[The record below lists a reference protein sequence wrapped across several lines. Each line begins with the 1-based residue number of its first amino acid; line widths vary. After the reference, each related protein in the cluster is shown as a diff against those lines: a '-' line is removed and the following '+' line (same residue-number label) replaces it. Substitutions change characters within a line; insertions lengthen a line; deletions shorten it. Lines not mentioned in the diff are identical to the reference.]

1 MQDSYREIFLSE
13 SQEYLKNIS
22 TCLVKLEN
30 KPDDLSSLNEIFR
43 CTHTLK
49 GMSATMGFEKIAQL
63 SHLMEDLLDE
73 LRSQKKTVT
82 SNIIDSL
89 LSSTDILEQLIQDVR
104 LKQDSNINIS
114 ISLEGL
120 KKFLSAEAVPPE
132 EKISLADIDGVGLN
146 EAGQNR
152 LKQAREKGLNVFKL
166 RILIAKNCAM
176 KEARAFLVLTHLKRM
191 GTVIQSVPAMED
203 LKKEERLEQPF
214 ISAIF
219 STKEDREAVRQGLL
233 NISEIEEVSLAPYE
247 IQPAE
252 AMAKP
257 ELQVPL
263 GGQEPSAYLKK
274 IQSMRIPVQR
284 LDRIMNLMGELTIA
298 KIQLVEMVQSLKLA
312 SLDEISTT
320 IDRLTSTLQDEIMQ
334 TRLLPASYIL
344 DAFNRVVRDL
354 SKKKNKEVDLEIIGS
369 EIELDR
375 IVLDE
380 LGDPMVHLLRN
391 AIDHGIETPQE
402 RIARGK
408 NPRGKISITVSRQKG
423 QIYIEVADDGKGIDL
438 SSVRRIA
445 LERGL
450 LTELEAANLDEKKLL
465 ELITLPGFSTA
476 KEVSDISGRGVG
488 LDVVKIKIESLGGRV
503 DFETKPQAGTRFLL
517 TLPLTLAIIK
527 AMLVKVQQEMLAIPL
542 MSIRETIKLRPDE
555 IKRVQNFEVVKV
567 RNEVIPI
574 LRMDRELGI
583 AANAN
588 ESLYGGK
595 GGAGELIPLVIIEY
609 EKKAL
614 GLVVNKIVGEQDIVV
629 KPLPSFVKKT
639 KGIAGATILGDG
651 RVALILDIMGLR

>member
-22 TCLVKLEN
+22 NCLVKLEN
-30 KPDDLSSLNEIFR
+30 KPDDLGSLNEIFR

-73 LRSQKKTVT
+73 LRSQKKAVT

-104 LKQDSNINIS
+104 LKQDSNIDIS
-114 ISLEGL
+114 SYLESL
-120 KKFLSAEAVPPE
+120 KKFLSEEAVPPE
-132 EKISLADIDGVGLN
+132 EKITLSDIDGIGLN
-146 EAGQNR
+146 ETEQNR
-152 LKQAREKGLNVFKL
+152 FKQAREKGLNVFKL
-166 RILIAKNCAM
+166 KILIARNCAM
-176 KEARAFLVLTHLKRM
+176 KEARAFLLLTHLKRM
-191 GTVIQSVPAMED
+191 GEVIQSVPGLED
-203 LKKEERLEQPF
+203 LKREQQMEQPF

-219 STKEDREAVRQGLL
+219 STKEDREAVRRGLL
-233 NISEIEEVSLAPYE
+233 NLSEIEEVIIAAAE
-247 IQPAE
+247 IPPLE
-252 AMAKP
+252 AKAKP
-257 ELQVPL
+257 QP
-263 GGQEPSAYLKK
+263 QEPSAYIKK

-298 KIQLVEMVQSLKLA
+298 KIQLVEMVQSLKFA
-312 SLDEISTT
+312 PLDEISTT
-320 IDRLTSTLQDEIMQ
+320 LARLTSTLQDEIMQ

-380 LGDPMVHLLRN
+380 IGDPMVHLLRN

-402 RIARGK
+402 RIAGGK

-423 QIYIEVADDGKGIDL
+423 QIYIEVADDGKGIDV
-438 SSVRRIA
+438 SGVRRIA

-476 KEVSDISGRGVG
+476 KEVSDVSGRGVG

-503 DFETKPQAGTRFLL
+503 DFETKPRAGTRFLL

-527 AMLVKVQQEMLAIPL
+527 AMLVRVQREMLAIPL
-542 MSIRETIKLRPDE
+542 MSIRETIKLRPEE

-567 RNEVIPI
+567 RDEVIPI

-583 AANAN
+583 ARNA
-588 ESLYGGK
+588 
-595 GGAGELIPLVIIEY
+595 AGEEHTNELIPLVIIEY

-629 KPLPSFVKKT
+629 KPLPSFVKRT

-651 RVALILDIMGLR
+651 RVALILDIMSLR

>member
-22 TCLVKLEN
+22 NCLVKLEN
-30 KPDDLSSLNEIFR
+30 KPDDLGSLNEIFR

-73 LRSQKKTVT
+73 LRSQKRAVT

-104 LKQDSNINIS
+104 LKQDSKIDIS
-114 ISLEGL
+114 SYLESL
-120 KKFLSAEAVPPE
+120 KKFLSEEAVPPE
-132 EKISLADIDGVGLN
+132 EKITLSDIDGIGLN
-146 EAGQNR
+146 ETEQNR
-152 LKQAREKGLNVFKL
+152 FKQAREKGLNVFKL
-166 RILIAKNCAM
+166 KILIARNCAM
-176 KEARAFLVLTHLKRM
+176 KEARAFLLLTHLKRM
-191 GTVIQSVPAMED
+191 GEVIQSVPGLED
-203 LKKEERLEQPF
+203 LKKEQQMEQPF

-219 STKEDREAVRQGLL
+219 STKEDREAVRRGLL
-233 NISEIEEVSLAPYE
+233 NLSEIEEVIIAAAE
-247 IQPAE
+247 IPPLE
-252 AMAKP
+252 AKAKP
-257 ELQVPL
+257 QP
-263 GGQEPSAYLKK
+263 QEPSAYIKK

-298 KIQLVEMVQSLKLA
+298 KIQLVEMVQSLKFA
-312 SLDEISTT
+312 PLDEISTT
-320 IDRLTSTLQDEIMQ
+320 LARLTSTLQDEIMQ

-380 LGDPMVHLLRN
+380 IGDPMVHLLRN

-402 RIARGK
+402 RIAGGK

-423 QIYIEVADDGKGIDL
+423 QIYIEVADDGKGIDV
-438 SSVRRIA
+438 SGVRRIA

-476 KEVSDISGRGVG
+476 KEVSDVSGRGVG

-503 DFETKPQAGTRFLL
+503 DFETKPRAGTRFLL

-527 AMLVKVQQEMLAIPL
+527 AMLVRVQREMLAIPL
-542 MSIRETIKLRPDE
+542 MSIRETIKLRPEE

-567 RNEVIPI
+567 RDEVIPI

-583 AANAN
+583 ARNA
-588 ESLYGGK
+588 
-595 GGAGELIPLVIIEY
+595 AGEEHTNELIPLVIIEY

-629 KPLPSFVKKT
+629 KPLPSFVKRT

-651 RVALILDIMGLR
+651 RVALILDIMSLR

>member
-22 TCLVKLEN
+22 NCLVKLES
-30 KPDDLSSLNEIFR
+30 KPGDLNSLNEIFR

-49 GMSATMGFEKIAQL
+49 GMSATMGFEKITQL

-73 LRSQKKTVT
+73 LRSQKRAVT

-104 LKQDSNINIS
+104 LKQDSNID
-114 ISLEGL
+114 ISLSLQGL
-120 KKFLSAEAVPPE
+120 KKFLSEEAIPPE
-132 EKISLADIDGVGLN
+132 EKITLSDIDSIRLN
-146 EAGQNR
+146 EAEQNR
-152 LKQAREKGLNVFKL
+152 FKQAKEKGLNVFKL
-166 RILIAKNCAM
+166 KLLIAEDCLM
-176 KEARAFLVLTHLKRM
+176 KEARAFLVLTHLKKI
-191 GTVIQSVPAMED
+191 GELIQSVPAMED
-203 LKKEERLEQPF
+203 LKKERRLEQPS

-219 STKEDREAVRQGLL
+219 STKENQGTVLQVIL
-233 NISEIEEVSLAPYE
+233 NIPEIEEVSLTA
-247 IQPAE
+247 AE
-252 AMAKP
+252 MPPLEAQAKTQ
-257 ELQVPL
+257 L
-263 GGQEPSAYLKK
+263 QEPSAYIKK

-298 KIQLVEMVQSLKLA
+298 KIQLVEMVQSLKFA
-312 SLDEISTT
+312 PLDEISTT
-320 IDRLTSTLQDEIMQ
+320 LARLTSTLQDEIMQ

-380 LGDPMVHLLRN
+380 IGDPMVHLLRN
-391 AIDHGIETPQE
+391 AIDHGIETPEE
-402 RIARGK
+402 RIAKGK
-408 NPRGKISITVSRQKG
+408 SPRGKISITVSRQKG

-438 SSVRRIA
+438 NSVRRIA

-450 LTELEAANLDEKKLL
+450 LTELEAANLDEKKIL

-476 KEVSDISGRGVG
+476 KEVSDVSGRGVG
-488 LDVVKIKIESLGGRV
+488 LDVVKIRVESLGGRL

-527 AMLVKVQQEMLAIPL
+527 AMLVKVQQETLAIPL

-583 AANAN
+583 ARNAADQENAN
-588 ESLYGGK
+588 E
-595 GGAGELIPLVIIEY
+595 LISLVIIEY
-609 EKKAL
+609 EKKAV
-614 GLVVNKIVGEQDIVV
+614 GLVVNRI
-629 KPLPSFVKKT
+629 SY
-639 KGIAGATILGDG
+639 
-651 RVALILDIMGLR
+651 RVEAELAPVSQARVMPDSA

>member
-22 TCLVKLEN
+22 NCLVKLES
-30 KPDDLSSLNEIFR
+30 KPGDLNSLNEIFR

-49 GMSATMGFEKIAQL
+49 GMSATMGFEKITQL

-73 LRSQKKTVT
+73 LRSQKRTVT
-82 SNIIDSL
+82 SNIIDNL

-104 LKQDSNINIS
+104 LKQDSNID
-114 ISLEGL
+114 ISLCLEDL
-120 KKFLSAEAVPPE
+120 TKFLGEEAVAPE
-132 EKISLADIDGVGLN
+132 ERVTLQDIDGIELN
-146 EAGQNR
+146 ETGQNQF
-152 LKQAREKGLNVFKL
+152 KQAREKGLNVFKL
-166 RILIAKNCAM
+166 RILIAKDCLM

-191 GTVIQSVPAMED
+191 GELIQSVPTMED
-203 LKKEERLEQPF
+203 LKNDERRLEQPF

-219 STKEDREAVRQGLL
+219 STKEDRETVRQGLL
-233 NISEIEEVSLAPYE
+233 NIPEIEEVSLAAAELPPLE
-247 IQPAE
+247 VQAKIQ
-252 AMAKP
+252 
-257 ELQVPL
+257 LQ
-263 GGQEPSAYLKK
+263 GPSAYIKK

-298 KIQLVEMVQSLKLA
+298 KIQLLQIVESLKLA
-312 SLDEISTT
+312 PLDEISITL
-320 IDRLTSTLQDEIMQ
+320 DRLTSTLQDEIMQ

-354 SKKKNKEVDLEIIGS
+354 SKKKNKEVDLEIIGG

-375 IVLDE
+375 IILDE
-380 LGDPMVHLLRN
+380 IGDPLIHLLRN
-391 AIDHGIETPQE
+391 AIDHGIETPRE

-423 QIYIEVADDGKGIDL
+423 QIYIEVADDGKGIDV
-438 SSVRRIA
+438 SEVRRIA

-450 LTELEAANLDEKKLL
+450 LTDLEAANLDEKKLL

-503 DFETKPQAGTRFLL
+503 DFETKLQAGTRFFL

-527 AMLVKVQQEMLAIPL
+527 AMLVKVQQEILAIPL

-555 IKRVQNFEVVKV
+555 IKRVQNFEVVRV
-567 RNEVIPI
+567 RDEVIPI

-583 AANAN
+583 AANAAL
-588 ESLYGGK
+588 ESDTKETL
-595 GGAGELIPLVIIEY
+595 PLVIVEY
-609 EKKAL
+609 EKKSL
-614 GLVVNKIVGEQDIVV
+614 GLVVSKIVGEQDIVV

-651 RVALILDIMGLR
+651 RVALILDIMSLR

>member
-22 TCLVKLEN
+22 NCLVKLEN
-30 KPDDLSSLNEIFR
+30 KPGDLNSLNEIFR

-73 LRSQKKTVT
+73 LRGQKRTVT
-82 SNIIDSL
+82 SGIIDNL

-114 ISLEGL
+114 LCLEGL
-120 KKFLSAEAVPPE
+120 KKLLSEEAVSPE
-132 EKISLADIDGVGLN
+132 EEITLVDIDGLGLN
-146 EAGQNR
+146 EIGQNR
-152 LKQAREKGLNVFKL
+152 LKQAKEKGLNVFKL
-166 RILIAKNCAM
+166 KVLIDKNCAM

-191 GTVIQSVPAMED
+191 GEVIQSVPAMED
-203 LKKEERLEQPF
+203 LKKDKRMEQSF

-219 STKEDREAVRQGLL
+219 STKEDQETVRQGLL
-233 NISEIEEVSLAPYE
+233 NISEIEEVSLAPAE

-252 AMAKP
+252 AQAKP
-257 ELQVPL
+257 QPQVPL
-263 GGQEPSAYLKK
+263 GGQEPSAYIKK

-284 LDRIMNLMGELTIA
+284 LDKIMNLMGELTIA
-298 KIQLVEMVQSLKLA
+298 KIQLLQVVQSLKFT

-320 IDRLTSTLQDEIMQ
+320 LDRLTSTLQDEIMQ

-354 SKKKNKEVDLEIIGS
+354 SKKKNKEVDLEIIGG

-380 LGDPMVHLLRN
+380 IGDPLIHLLRN
-391 AIDHGIETPQE
+391 AIDHGIETPRE
-402 RIARGK
+402 RIAGGK
-408 NPRGKISITVSRQKG
+408 NPRGKILITVSRQKG
-423 QIYIEVADDGKGIDL
+423 QIYIEVADDGRGIDL
-438 SSVRRIA
+438 GGVRRIA
-445 LERGL
+445 LEKGL
-450 LTELEAANLDEKKLL
+450 LTEDEAANLDEKKLL

-503 DFETKPQAGTRFLL
+503 DCETKPRAGTRFLL

-527 AMLVKVQQEMLAIPL
+527 AMLVRVQQETLAIPL

-567 RNEVIPI
+567 RDEIIPI

-583 AANAN
+583 AVNAAPQSNAN
-588 ESLYGGK
+588 EL
-595 GGAGELIPLVIIEY
+595 LPLVIIEY
-609 EKKAL
+609 EKKSL
-614 GLVVNKIVGEQDIVV
+614 GLVVSKIVGEQDIVV

-651 RVALILDIMGLR
+651 RVALILDSMSLR